1 MLRLVR
7 DLCYPVRRNQDYNE
21 LIDPMYRIAGM
32 QRLSEKQIEY
42 TAVYVI
48 FPQLLLGQIAV
59 KPGYFLL
66 FPSSVLLLLLLI
78 AIIFLGSK
86 KGPQVCHNVT
96 HIL

>member
-1 MLRLVR
+1 
-7 DLCYPVRRNQDYNE
+7 
-21 LIDPMYRIAGM
+21 M

-66 FPSSVLLLLLLI
+66 FPSSALLLLLI
-78 AIIFLGSK
+78 NADYLPRFQEGSSSLSQCDTYIVERK
-86 KGPQVCHNVT
+86 DVSMHLDQATLSGSRDTLPAY
-96 HIL
+96 